1 MTVQT
6 NKSPIVN
13 PEPMPTPIPSEETT
27 APAPAAPTP
36 PAPVAAPTSPVGAVG
51 APTAPSNAVLGQ
63 NDLSYIAYEVRQQQ
77 LTDVEGA
84 RVRAWAYFAGAYLTG
99 PVFPL
104 YIATRTKCWSPFWI
118 STALGVLSLPFAFL
132 DATVLSS
139 IPAAG
144 LGTYLM
150 AEKSKEKRRKLN
162 IITPEQADVMKF
174 TNF

>member
-1 MTVQT
+1 MTKQT
-6 NKSPIVN
+6 DKSPIVN
-13 PEPMPTPIPSEETT
+13 PEPMPTPSPSEETT

-36 PAPVAAPTSPVGAVG
+36 PAPVAAPTTPASAALPS
-51 APTAPSNAVLGQ
+51 TAE
-63 NDLSYIAYEVRQQQ
+63 YMAYEARQQQ
-77 LTDVEGA
+77 MTDVEAA
-84 RVRAWAYFAGAYLTG
+84 RVRGWAYFAGAYLTG

-104 YIATRTKCWSPFWI
+104 IIATRTKCWAPFW
-118 STALGVLSLPFAFL
+118 AGLGLGVISLPFIFL
-132 DATVLSS
+132 DASIISS

-150 AEKSKEKRRKLN
+150 SEKSKEKRRKLN